1 MHSIVGLV
9 GVCSAIAVR
18 TSLARQP
25 LSRSEQ
31 LSLKLPDNLKVQ
43 FKRQHIR
50 SDTKL
55 TSSCKLNSHP
65 DAHSKASVLYCI
77 SFRLLSQVRKQ
88 TGQR

>member
-55 TSSCKLNSHP
+55 TSSCKVSLVIQMHILKRQFFI
-65 DAHSKASVLYCI
+65 DFCHKWY
-77 SFRLLSQVRKQ
+77 
-88 TGQR
+88 